1 MSQVTM
7 AVLLAAGQGL
17 RLRPFTET
25 RPKCLLEA
33 GGLPLLDVQRA
44 VLQAE
49 GVGEHMLVAGW
60 LAHVLE
66 EKALEGQG
74 LRILK
79 NERFA
84 ETNMVWTLL
93 AAREAMADGAVVGYG
108 DIAYPREAL
117 RAVLDAPGDLAVAV
131 DLDWEPYWRQRFGE
145 PLKDAETLAMRDG
158 LLTDIGRKP
167 VSLAEI
173 EGQYIGLMRFS
184 AAGAARLWQT
194 FDEGCAR
201 GRINGKAPE
210 QAYMTDLLQ
219 EAICAGLPLHAAC
232 FHGGWV
238 EIDTPEDLALPETA
252 ARVRAIAAS
261 LPALAGRVQGERN

>member
-1 MSQVTM
+1 MSPVTT

-17 RLRPFTET
+17 RLRPHTET

-33 GGLPLLDVQRA
+33 APGLPLLDVQRA
-44 VLQAE
+44 VLAAE
-49 GVGEHMLVAGW
+49 GVGEHLLVAGW
-60 LAHVLE
+60 LSHVLE
-66 EKALEGQG
+66 DRALEGQG
-74 LRILK
+74 LTLLH

-93 AAREAMADGAVVGYG
+93 CARERMAGGAVVGYG

-131 DLDWEPYWRQRFGE
+131 DLDWEPYWRKRFGD
-145 PLKDAETLAMRDG
+145 PLKDAETLAMRGG
-158 LLTDIGRKP
+158 LLTEIGGKP
-167 VSLAEI
+167 RSLAEI

-184 AAGAARLWQT
+184 ATGAQQLWAV
-194 FDEGCAR
+194 FDACRAR
-201 GRINGKAPE
+201 GGINGKAPE

-219 EAICAGLPLHAAC
+219 EVIRAGLPLCAAP

-252 ARVRAIAAS
+252 ARVRTIAAS
-261 LPALAGRVQGERN
+261 VGLRPRGA